1 MPFAYRIT
9 KSKYA
14 RDLSGTGAYL
24 NGGRWNHPGT
34 YMLYT
39 ASSVALATLETLVH
53 IRKDITPKGFV
64 LVTLYLPDVDIPKLE
79 DHLDLKEQWYKLLP
93 YEAFTKEVGDT
104 GVFKR
109 LLFISVPSAVTLK
122 DRNFLIN
129 PLHEGISSVKIV
141 DTEPYDF
148 DQRLL

>member
-1 MPFAYRIT
+1 MPFAFRIT

-24 NGGRWNHPGT
+24 NGGRWNMPGT

-39 ASSVALATLETLVH
+39 ASSVALATLETLAH
-53 IRKDITPKGFV
+53 IKKEITPLGFA
-64 LVTLYLPDVDIPKLE
+64 LVTLYLPDQDAPKVEEFFALQTGWQHQASYGLATHE
-79 DHLDLKEQWYKLLP
+79 LGN
-93 YEAFTKEVGDT
+93 TEV
-104 GVFKR
+104 FNNN
-109 LLFISVPSAVTLK
+109 LYISVPSAVTLK

-129 PLHEGISSVKIV
+129 PLHQDVGKITIIEV
-141 DTEPYDF
+141 EDYYF